1 MDVQAIRRFFIKV
14 GHKPLKE
21 ELANVMRRIDLD
33 GDNKITFYEFS
44 EAFNPIELSLVNH
57 PHRNARKEGANVV

>member
-1 MDVQAIRRFFIKV
+1 
-14 GHKPLKE
+14 
-21 ELANVMRRIDLD
+21 MRRIDLD

-57 PHRNARKEGANVV
+57 SHRNARKEEGANLV